1 VDANGGRHGARC
13 QELEII
19 DHRGMLDIE
28 FRGVAFDVKRIVWNL
43 NDPEKTGGLNS
54 AVEVV

>member
-1 VDANGGRHGARC
+1 
-13 QELEII
+13 LEII